1 MGERKKPNR
10 GTDGGILRRIG
21 LMLVCLA
28 ILPLPGWL
36 RPGVDLQEAHG
47 APAWMGLYQ
56 RDGGAQNQ
64 AAASTELLFVGDVML
79 GRGVLESNQPFKH
92 VSRLLTLSDLTIGNF
107 EGSLADHT
115 GSEANRSTDD
125 SESPI
130 RLIAP
135 RSAVQQL
142 KSAGFDLVSLGNNH
156 SLDGGPAGLAE
167 TASVLRRAGIGVVGA
182 GQGEAVALLPEI
194 RNVNGVRIAFFGID
208 AVRQTSDPAVAVGK
222 LDWQPA
228 RWKPER
234 IPAAIQ
240 KARAASDVV
249 VVLVHWGDEYENRA
263 SPSQI
268 DAGRLLIEAGA
279 DLVIGSHPHVIQPTE
294 IVEVDQGGGKRRGFV
309 AYSLGNFVFDQN
321 DPRTKPGLA
330 LKVRLDRQGVAEV
343 EALVFDAGTAPR
355 LPLGAPDPNILRRIK
370 PKPAQV
376 MYRCG
381 GAGCEEVETGPAGD
395 APRFASGK
403 IDLTG
408 DGVAET
414 VILRDSRITI
424 YEGQNQV
431 WESPPEW
438 QVMDAALGDPNGDGR
453 AEVALA
459 LLKPDAQGELKS
471 HPFLIGYRGGIY
483 RQVWGGSAV
492 HFPILELDLLDVDQE
507 GIPELVVLEQR
518 AGDQTALTLWRW
530 QGWVFSQVWSSRE
543 ARLHNLETMY
553 DHAGIPLIRVER
565 DW

>member
-10 GTDGGILRRIG
+10 GSDGGILRRIG
-21 LMLVCLA
+21 LMLVCLT

-79 GRGVLESNQPFKH
+79 GRGVLDANQPFKH
-92 VSRLLTLSDLTIGNF
+92 LSRLLTLPDLTIGNF

-115 GSEANRSTDD
+115 GSGASRSTHDA
-125 SESPI
+125 ESPI

-142 KSAGFDLVSLGNNH
+142 KSAGFDL
-156 SLDGGPAGLAE
+156 E
-167 TASVLRRAGIGVVGA
+167 TVSVLRRAGIGVVGA

-208 AVRQTSDPAVAVGK
+208 AVRQASDPAAAVGK

-234 IPAAIQ
+234 ITAAIQ
-240 KARAASDVV
+240 EARAASDAV

-330 LKVRLDRQGVAEV
+330 LKVRLDRQGVAGV
-343 EALVFDAGTAPR
+343 EALVVEIGTSPR
-355 LPLGAPDPNILRRIK
+355 LPLGAPDSNILRRIK

-381 GAGCEEVETGPAGD
+381 GTGCEEVETGPAGD
-395 APRFASGK
+395 ARRFASGK

-408 DGVAET
+408 GGVAET
-414 VILRDSRITI
+414 VVLKGSRITI
-424 YEGQNQV
+424 YEGQNLV

-438 QVMDAALGDPNGDGR
+438 RVMDAALGDPNGDGR
-453 AEVALA
+453 AEVVLA

-492 HFPILELDLLDVDQE
+492 HFPILELDLLDVDQD
-507 GIPELVVLEQR
+507 GTPELVVLEQR

-530 QGWVFSQVWSSRE
+530 QGWVFSQVWSSPE